1 LRARARPVLAAAL
14 LGAAGA
20 AAGLKQAPLS
30 AGFKPEVEGNFMRMV
45 QAEIH
50 EHLKDVATG
59 PDENMMRMLFEAE
72 PDPALVFLDAWSNSF
87 ENVQNSM
94 VADRLLFQCA
104 TQPASCPL
112 AGVKQMGLQ
121 GAQDLMT
128 HKGRRLSFFNS
139 GGGGNGHKFPSMND
153 VASHVQE
160 GVKKGAEMWGK
171 AAKGAVEGS
180 KELVGRVADSIDY
193 KQYWVPAPAVPN
205 SAKAAD
211 MPVRFSNPDAF
222 APDSDGLIAKMKYY
236 IDTFCEDGEIAEPEY
251 DFAMTKEWRGSTFRF
266 VITAPIVRFDKETM
280 TLTVIK
286 PRVLYQK
293 KGGYAVKKGS
303 FNKGAAKEKACAFA
317 SGFAYKGKVP
327 QFEGEGTLK
336 EYPDEYTKIFPMTR
350 GGLAAAGQQCDD
362 ESKCDTSAC
371 PDGTNDCWKQASSAS
386 LPDGPLP
393 FIYIDMLDPGTYP
406 SLAVWWQCWLAE
418 TCQDNAFS
426 WIQNSPAL
434 IGLLGLLGLINVG
447 DEGGGG
453 GGAASPP
460 PPPPN
465 ATVVP

>member
-1 LRARARPVLAAAL
+1 
-14 LGAAGA
+14 
-20 AAGLKQAPLS
+20 
-30 AGFKPEVEGNFMRMV
+30 MRMV

>member
-1 LRARARPVLAAAL
+1 
-14 LGAAGA
+14 
-20 AAGLKQAPLS
+20 
-30 AGFKPEVEGNFMRMV
+30 
-45 QAEIH
+45 
-50 EHLKDVATG
+50 
-59 PDENMMRMLFEAE
+59 
-72 PDPALVFLDAWSNSF
+72 
-87 ENVQNSM
+87 M

-180 KELVGRVADSIDY
+180 KEFVGRVADSIDY

-211 MPVRFSNPDAF
+211 LPIRFSNPYAF

-236 IDTFCEDGEIAEPEY
+236 IDTFCTDGEIVEPQY

-406 SLAVWWQCWLAE
+406 SLAVWWQCWLQE
-418 TCQDNAFS
+418 SCQDNAFS

-447 DEGGGG
+447 DDGGGG
-453 GGAASPP
+453 GGASPP

>member
-1 LRARARPVLAAAL
+1 
-14 LGAAGA
+14 
-20 AAGLKQAPLS
+20 
-30 AGFKPEVEGNFMRMV
+30 
-45 QAEIH
+45 
-50 EHLKDVATG
+50 
-59 PDENMMRMLFEAE
+59 
-72 PDPALVFLDAWSNSF
+72 
-87 ENVQNSM
+87 
-94 VADRLLFQCA
+94 
-104 TQPASCPL
+104 
-112 AGVKQMGLQ
+112 MGLQ

>member
-1 LRARARPVLAAAL
+1 VLAAAL